1 MSLFSNALNACI
13 IEIDKA
19 QEKNEKR
26 RRSMEKDVLT
36 KTR

>member
-1 MSLFSNALNACI
+1 MSLFSNALKACVN
-13 IEIDKA
+13 EIDKT